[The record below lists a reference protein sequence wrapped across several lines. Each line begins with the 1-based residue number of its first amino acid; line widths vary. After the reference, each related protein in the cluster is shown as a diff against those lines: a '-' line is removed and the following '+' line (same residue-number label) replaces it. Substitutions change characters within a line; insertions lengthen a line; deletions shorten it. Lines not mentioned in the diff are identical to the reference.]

1 MMWPMRP
8 RIVAVTMAL
17 LALVAASCSDQP
29 TARGDGLPAAAA
41 DEPETPAYLA
51 LCSARDAAS
60 AGDAAAAE
68 AAFQDEAHETLHH
81 LAEEVEGADRAAA
94 AALLRAKS
102 DVEADFAEEAPDPA
116 TVGGHLDAL
125 LAAMA
130 DALEVVGSVAPACPE
145 VQG

>member
-1 MMWPMRP
+1 MMWLMP
-8 RIVAVTMAL
+8 RVLAVTMAL
-17 LALVAASCSDQP
+17 FALVATSCSDQP
-29 TARGDGLPAAAA
+29 TAQGDGLPSVAA
-41 DEPETPAYLA
+41 DEPETQAYLA

-60 AGDAAAAE
+60 AGDARAAE

-130 DALEVVGSVAPACPE
+130 DALEVVGTVAPACPE
-145 VQG
+145 MQG

>member
-1 MMWPMRP
+1 MMSPMRP
-8 RIVAVTMAL
+8 RVVAVTIAL

-41 DEPETPAYLA
+41 DEPETQAYLV

-68 AAFQDEAHETLHH
+68 ATFEDEVHETLHH
-81 LAEEVEGADRAAA
+81 LAEEVEGVDRAAA

-102 DVEADFAEEAPDPA
+102 DVEADFAEEAPDPGA
-116 TVGGHLDAL
+116 VAEHVDAL

-130 DALEVVGSVAPACPE
+130 DALEVVGTVAPACPE
-145 VQG
+145 ERG

>member
-1 MMWPMRP
+1 MMWLMP
-8 RIVAVTMAL
+8 RLLAVTMAL
-17 LALVAASCSDQP
+17 FALVATSCGDQP
-29 TARGDGLPAAAA
+29 TARGDGLPSAAAE
-41 DEPETPAYLA
+41 DPETQAYLA

-60 AGDAAAAE
+60 AGDAPAAE

-102 DVEADFAEEAPDPA
+102 DVEAVFAEEAPDPVI
-116 TVGGHLDAL
+116 VGEHVDAL

-130 DALEVVGSVAPACPE
+130 DALEVVGTAAPACPE

>member
-1 MMWPMRP
+1 MMWLMP
-8 RIVAVTMAL
+8 RILAVTMAL
-17 LALVAASCSDQP
+17 FALVATSCGDQP
-29 TARGDGLPAAAA
+29 TARGDGLPAA
-41 DEPETPAYLA
+41 DEPETQAYLA

-60 AGDAAAAE
+60 AGDAPAAE

-102 DVEADFAEEAPDPA
+102 NVEADFAEEAPDPA
-116 TVGGHLDAL
+116 TVAEHVDAL

-130 DALEVVGSVAPACPE
+130 DALDVVGTVAPACPE
-145 VQG
+145 AQG